1 MTSML
6 PPDAA
11 ERLSAYLATHHL
23 PAGLGTKEEA
33 CSIAAINLVLTG
45 ELTDETPDCMSMIIG
60 AWIRRIQDPMPDTMR
75 NSEQWKTLL
84 PAAAGTGRNSDDE
97 RRRVDLIIEWLWT
110 TVLPSVQPVADLHG
124 FGEEWRRMT
133 TAKAANATNAANAA
147 NAAANAAHAA
157 NAANAAHAADAA
169 SHAATAASDAAA
181 NAAAANAYDAYDAA
195 ADAADAAYAA
205 VNAVNAV
212 NAAAAW
218 ETFDPPGLLARLID
232 ATGDDDA

>member
-84 PAAAGTGRNSDDE
+84 PAAAGTGRNPADE
-97 RRRVDLIIEWLWT
+97 RRRLDLIMEWLWA
-110 TVLPSVQPVADLHG
+110 TVLPYVQPVADLHG

-133 TAKAANATNAANAA
+133 TAKT
-147 NAAANAAHAA
+147 AAAAYDAAYAHAA
-157 NAANAAHAADAA
+157 YADAYDA
-169 SHAATAASDAAA
+169 YDAADAAA